1 MDLVVEPLSEIPI
14 YQQIRDRIVEMIAT
28 GALLPG
34 DALASVRTL
43 SKALGVNPATVVKS
57 FDLLRHEGFVVTN
70 RRVGTV
76 VAEVSPADPLSQ
88 DWTQRLH
95 TLLAEALARGAS
107 TADILDACREHLDTS
122 PATPTPQ
129 KGTAR

>member
-14 YQQIRDRIVEMIAT
+14 YQQIRDRIVEMIAI
-28 GALLPG
+28 GSLLPG

-43 SKALGVNPATVVKS
+43 SKALGVNPATVVKA

-76 VAEVSPADPLSQ
+76 VADVAVADPLSL
-88 DWTQRLH
+88 DWTTRLH
-95 TLLAEALARGAS
+95 TLLAEAQARGAS
-107 TADILDACREHLDTS
+107 NEDILTACRDYLNHS
-122 PATPTPQ
+122 GPATASQ
-129 KGTAR
+129 KGSGR